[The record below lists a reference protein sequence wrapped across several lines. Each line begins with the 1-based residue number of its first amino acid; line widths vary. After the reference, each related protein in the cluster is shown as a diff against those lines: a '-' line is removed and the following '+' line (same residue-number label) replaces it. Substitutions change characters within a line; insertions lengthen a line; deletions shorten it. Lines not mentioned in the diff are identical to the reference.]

1 MPVRDAARA
10 VPNEPMPAPCRPTL
24 HACAESKCFKQ
35 AIFEPTP
42 WRCDLSFAS
51 SVRAAGRRPCFLN
64 DQKTD
69 IFFSHAARGSSR
81 RKRDFAQ
88 NFLPSLP
95 RGGACDG
102 VRNGRHRSCCARR
115 SGSTARRSDCPRRVG
130 AQPKKRTAQGGPH
143 AWPMTPI
150 SDRRLQRVRRKHPD
164 PAVRPVQTPRL
175 GGRRTTSLCRR
186 RPH

>member
-69 IFFSHAARGSSR
+69 IFFFTRCTWFVATQTRFCAKLFAIPPTWWRLRWRPQRSASVMLRTPIRIDRETVGLPASGR
-81 RKRDFAQ
+81 RATKKKDR
-88 NFLPSLP
+88 P
-95 RGGACDG
+95 
-102 VRNGRHRSCCARR
+102 RR
-115 SGSTARRSDCPRRVG
+115 SSCVADD
-130 AQPKKRTAQGGPH
+130 ADQ
-143 AWPMTPI
+143 
-150 SDRRLQRVRRKHPD
+150 
-164 PAVRPVQTPRL
+164 
-175 GGRRTTSLCRR
+175 
-186 RPH
+186 